1 MIRILFALLAALLF
15 SLPARALEIQ
25 EVTSPGGLKA
35 WLVETHDIPFT
46 ALEISFRGGASL
58 DAPGKRGAINLMTAT
73 LEEGAGTMDAQGF
86 AEATEALAAQFRFN
100 VGDDTL
106 DISARFLTENRDAS
120 VTLLREALVNPRFD
134 QTAIDRVRAQVLSI
148 IASEAQDPNDI
159 AGETFGKMVYGE
171 HPYASS
177 INGTAESVRT
187 LTREDM
193 FEAKS
198 RVMARDRVVISAV
211 GDISAAELGPLLDTL
226 LGELPETGAPMPEHV
241 TPRLDGRV
249 KVVEY
254 DSPQSVVMFAGPGLK
269 MDDPDF
275 FAAYVLNQILGA
287 GGFSSRLM
295 DELREKRGLTYGVY
309 TYLVPKDYAELWMGS
324 FSASN
329 EKVPEAIALVKSEWA
344 KAATGAVTES
354 ELRDAKTYL
363 TGAYP
368 LRFDGNG
375 QIAGILTGMQMSGL
389 PIDYI
394 ETRNEKVEAV
404 SAEDVARVAKRL
416 LSPESLTFTVVGKPE
431 GLE

>member
-1 MIRILFALLAALLF
+1 
-15 SLPARALEIQ
+15 
-25 EVTSPGGLKA
+25 
-35 WLVETHDIPFT
+35 
-46 ALEISFRGGASL
+46 
-58 DAPGKRGAINLMTAT
+58 
-73 LEEGAGTMDAQGF
+73 
-86 AEATEALAAQFRFN
+86 
-100 VGDDTL
+100 
-106 DISARFLTENRDAS
+106 
-120 VTLLREALVNPRFD
+120 
-134 QTAIDRVRAQVLSI
+134 
-148 IASEAQDPNDI
+148 
-159 AGETFGKMVYGE
+159 
-171 HPYASS
+171 
-177 INGTAESVRT
+177 
-187 LTREDM
+187 
-193 FEAKS
+193 
-198 RVMARDRVVISAV
+198 MARDRVVISAV
-211 GDISAAELGPLLDTL
+211 GDISAAELGPLLDGL

-344 KAATGAVTES
+344 KAATGAVTEA

-375 QIAGILTGMQMSGL
+375 QIASILIGMQMSGL

-394 ETRNEKVEAV
+394 ESRNAKVEAV